1 MMPKSTYR
9 PRRSKTGWLRLL
21 AAAICLTVLLAACG
35 GGSSSANIT
44 NTGSTPTPTTV
55 ANTPTPT
62 AGAPGATPTPQTT
75 PLTGLTQVVLIV
87 NASNGSYG
95 FTPQIMTIKVGTTV
109 TWKNMSSA
117 PHTVTS

>member
-44 NTGSTPTPTTV
+44 NTGSTPTPT
-55 ANTPTPT
+55 PT
-62 AGAPGATPTPQTT
+62 ASAPGATPTPQTT

-95 FTPQIMTIKVGTTV
+95 FSPQIMTIKVGTTV